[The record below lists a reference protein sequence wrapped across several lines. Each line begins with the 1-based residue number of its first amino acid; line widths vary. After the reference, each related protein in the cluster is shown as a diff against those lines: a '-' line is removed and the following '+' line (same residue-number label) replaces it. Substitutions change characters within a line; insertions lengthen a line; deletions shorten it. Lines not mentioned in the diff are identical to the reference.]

1 MEFPTSE
8 FWNYSSQMWSLP
20 EVENTCLDLQNQ
32 HDLNVNLLLFCCWT
46 GEQQSRLDEKQI
58 KTLIEAAEPWETVIK
73 PLRSSRNVMKQQLI
87 AMPAELI
94 DQTLKNI
101 TEMELNAERMQ
112 QMSLEKSIS
121 PEEFSD
127 CDSES
132 VIECSLVN
140 LKCYI
145 DQLNLQSAEGI
156 DAQLGQLLNHLYQ
169 DEEAVQMAMMSC
181 MAN

>member
-20 EVENTCLDLQNQ
+20 EVESICLELQNQ
-32 HDLNVNLLLFCCWT
+32 HDLNVNLLLFCCWI
-46 GEQQSRLDEKQI
+46 GEQQLRLDENQV
-58 KTLIEAAEPWETVIK
+58 KTLVEAAEPWETVIK
-73 PLRSSRNVMKQQLI
+73 PLRSSRDVMKQQLL

-94 DQTLKNI
+94 DQTVKNI
-101 TEMELNAERMQ
+101 TEMELNAEHMQ
-112 QMSLEKSIS
+112 QISLEKAIS
-121 PEEFSD
+121 LEQFSS
-127 CDSES
+127 CESES
-132 VIECSLVN
+132 GIECSLCN

-145 DQLNLQSAEGI
+145 DQANLQSAEGI

-169 DEEAVQMAMMSC
+169 DEEAVQLAMMSC